1 MAATA
6 QNATWS
12 GLQAADPAKAPA
24 EYRIGPGDVLQIV
37 VWYHMELT
45 NPFGAVT
52 RDPVSAG
59 QVVAAAGTVFFP
71 YAGTLQVGGKTVQQV
86 RNMQIA
92 GLRSVVSRPLVELRV
107 TEVRADGLPEIGRET
122 D

>member
-37 VWYHMELT
+37 VWDHMELT

-59 QVVAAAGTVFFP
+59 QLVAADGTVFFP
-71 YAGTLQVGGKTVQQV
+71 YAGRSEARRVGKACVSTC
-86 RNMQIA
+86 
-92 GLRSVVSRPLVELRV
+92 RSRWSPSHKKQKRKHR
-107 TEVRADGLPEIGRET
+107 TR
-122 D
+122 